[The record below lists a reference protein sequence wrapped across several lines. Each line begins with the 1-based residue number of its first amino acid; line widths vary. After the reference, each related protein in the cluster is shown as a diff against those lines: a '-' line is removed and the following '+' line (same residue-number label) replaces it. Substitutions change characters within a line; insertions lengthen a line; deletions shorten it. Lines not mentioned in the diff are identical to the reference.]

1 MFFRSVSAAALAC
14 ALATPV
20 FAADDVVDST
30 IQDSGTIIVTGT
42 RDDYTIEETSSATR
56 TPTPLNDIPQS
67 ISIITEAQIDD
78 QALRSIADVL
88 RYVPGATFGQ
98 GEGHRDQITLRGN
111 NTTADFFVDGL
122 RDDVQYYRG
131 LYNVERIEVLKG
143 PNAMIFGR
151 GGGGGVV
158 NRGTKRPIANSVTA
172 GSASLDSEGGWLLDA
187 DVNYA
192 FTDALAA
199 RVNAVYERFDTQRDF
214 YEGDRFAIN
223 PTFAVSLGGQTR
235 IDLGYEY
242 AEDDR
247 VVDRGVPSLGG
258 RPLRG
263 FRDAFFGDPEINDS
277 DFEAHILKG
286 RIEHRFT
293 DALTLSSKLL
303 YGDYDK
309 VYQNVFPATAVSVNA
324 ATGARSLGI
333 EAYRDPTERQNFFS
347 QTDLVWE
354 VATGPLSHV
363 LLAGFEYGKQDTR
376 NERINGFFTGV
387 PTTSGARPTTVNLAD
402 PLVVPNVE
410 FRAGPANA
418 GNRAVETDADVLA
431 FYVQDQISI
440 GRYFDIIAGL
450 RYDRFELAV
459 ENLFTNQLFERT
471 DDLWSPRLG
480 LVFKPI
486 EPLSLYASYSR
497 SYLPQSGDQFLS
509 LDLTTSA
516 LEPEKFDNYEVGLKW
531 DIKPTLNLTAA
542 LYQLDRTNTR
552 ANLAGGVVA
561 LSGEQRSR
569 GFELQL
575 NGEIT
580 RRWRLTAGYALQDA
594 EVRTATTACT
604 TGNCDVAQVPKH
616 QASLW
621 TRYDL
626 TGRIGAGLGVY
637 HQSKSFASITNAVV
651 LPSYTRVDAAA
662 FFTLAEGIQ
671 AQVNVENILGERYF
685 STAHNDNN
693 ITPGAPTTVRGTL
706 RFSF

>member
-1 MFFRSVSAAALAC
+1 MIVRSVSAAALAC
-14 ALATPV
+14 ALAAPS
-20 FAADDVVDST
+20 FAADEIADAGV
-30 IQDSGTIIVTGT
+30 QDAGTIIVTGS
-42 RDDYTIEETSSATR
+42 RDDYTIEATSSATR

-67 ISIITEAQIDD
+67 ISVITEAQIDD

-158 NRGTKRPIANSVTA
+158 NRVTKRPVGNSFTA
-172 GSASLDSEGGWLLDA
+172 GSASVDSEGGWLLDA
-187 DVNYA
+187 DINHA
-192 FTDALAA
+192 FTDELAA
-199 RVNAVYERFDTQRDF
+199 RVNAVYERFDTHRDF

-223 PTFAVSLGGQTR
+223 PTFAVSIGGQTR

-242 AEDDR
+242 AQDDR
-247 VVDRGVPSLGG
+247 VVDRGIPSLGG
-258 RPLRG
+258 RPLPG
-263 FRDAFFGDPEINDS
+263 FRDAFFGDPDVNDS
-277 DFEAHILKG
+277 DFRAHILKG

-309 VYQNVFPATAVSVNA
+309 AYQNVFAATAVSVNA
-324 ATGARSLGI
+324 TTGARTLGI
-333 EAYRDPTERQNFFS
+333 EAYRDPTDRQNFFS

-354 VATGPLSHV
+354 VATGPLAHV
-363 LLAGFEYGKQDTR
+363 LLAGVEYGKQDTR

-387 PTTSGARPTTVNLAD
+387 PTTSGGRRATVSLAD

-410 FRAGPANA
+410 FRPGPANP

-459 ENLFTNQLFERT
+459 ENLFTDQVFERT

-509 LDLTTSA
+509 LDLTTAA
-516 LEPEKFDNYEVGLKW
+516 LEPEKFDNYEIGLKW

-569 GFELQL
+569 GLELQL
-575 NGEIT
+575 HGEIT

-594 EVRTATTACT
+594 EVRTATAACT
-604 TGNCDVAQVPKH
+604 SGNCDVAQVPRH

-626 TGRIGAGLGVY
+626 TPGIGAGLGVY
-637 HQSKSFASITNAVV
+637 HQSKSFASITNAVA
-651 LPSYTRVDAAA
+651 LPSYTRVDAAL
-662 FFTLAEGIQ
+662 FFTVAPQIQ
-671 AQVNVENILGERYF
+671 AQINVENLLNERYF
-685 STAHNDNN
+685 PTAHNDNN
-693 ITPGAPTTVRGTL
+693 ITPGAPTLVRGTL